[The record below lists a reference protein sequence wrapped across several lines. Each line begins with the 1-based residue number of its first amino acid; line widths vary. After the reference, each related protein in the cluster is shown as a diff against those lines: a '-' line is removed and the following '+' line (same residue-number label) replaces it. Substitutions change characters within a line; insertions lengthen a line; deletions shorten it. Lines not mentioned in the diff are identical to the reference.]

1 MHNDNNINNNINNTS
16 KSTLTTNLKGG
27 KVIGSGGFG
36 CVFNPA
42 IKCKGQKRGNKTVTK
57 LMKKKYVKTEF
68 NGIQKY
74 KEMLKGIPN
83 YSDYFLVDGFSTCE
97 PDKLDE
103 EDLTLFDKKC
113 SALKKMK
120 ITSKNV
126 NDSLNKL
133 MALNMPY
140 GGIDLGDYID
150 ASKMD
155 YKKLIK
161 MNESLI
167 KLLKNGIVP
176 MNEKNIYHCDV
187 KDANILILEESESE
201 ATNNIKARLVDW
213 GLSVIFK
220 ERNSIPKLLTN
231 RPFQYNVPFSIIL
244 FNDTFT
250 KMHAEFLKKEKDPT
264 YFDTRS
270 FVINYVIT
278 WINKRGAGHL
288 KTLNSCFKTFFER
301 GLINVEEQFKKDII
315 EFEYTFYFIFEYIS
329 YVLFKFT
336 KDGKFDKMGYF
347 SQVFLKNI
355 DIWGFV
361 MSYLPILEY
370 LEEYYEELSSCEID
384 IVKKIINMV
393 LYVIECSYVPID
405 IDKLLIKIDELNA
418 LLLKAQSASTIK
430 FKAPADSS
438 SNSGSNNKTSSKS
451 HTQSRSRSKS
461 TSSSTSISLSKSSSV
476 KKTHKRKS
484 ISSLNRTRSI
494 K

>member
-42 IKCKGQKRGNKTVTK
+42 IKCKGQKRGDKTVTK

-113 SALKKMK
+113 GALKKMK

-140 GGIDLGDYID
+140 GGIDLGDYVD
-150 ASKMD
+150 DSKMD

-187 KDANILILEESESE
+187 KDANILILEDSE

-461 TSSSTSISLSKSSSV
+461 TSSSTSISLSKSSSL

>member
-42 IKCKGQKRGNKTVTK
+42 IKCKGQKRGDKTVTK

-113 SALKKMK
+113 GALKKMK

-140 GGIDLGDYID
+140 GGIDLGDYVD
-150 ASKMD
+150 DSKMD

-187 KDANILILEESESE
+187 KDANILILEDSE
-201 ATNNIKARLVDW
+201 ASNNIKARLVDW

-461 TSSSTSISLSKSSSV
+461 TSSSTSISLSKSSSL

>member
-1 MHNDNNINNNINNTS
+1 MHNDNNINNTS

-42 IKCKGQKRGNKTVTK
+42 IKCKGQKRGDKTVTK

>member
-140 GGIDLGDYID
+140 GGIDLGDYVD
-150 ASKMD
+150 ESKMD

-167 KLLKNGIVP
+167 KLLKNGIFP

-187 KDANILILEESESE
+187 KDANILILEDSE
-201 ATNNIKARLVDW
+201 ASNNIKARLVDW

-418 LLLKAQSASTIK
+418 LLLKAQSVSTIK

-451 HTQSRSRSKS
+451 HTHSRSRSKS
-461 TSSSTSISLSKSSSV
+461 TSSSTSISLSKSSSL